1 MNILTLCSDVVLL
14 HSSLSGLCFGER
26 HCFICTDFHIRHFGM
41 SDSLTKHED
50 TGSLIVL
57 SYQRYPDEVV
67 EDIIFL
73 EMIQLIHSIIEHPI
87 NLLYQKPSAIEGSGA
102 CMIGVQAVLP
112 SQ

>member
-57 SYQRYPDEVV
+57 SYQRYPDEVA
-67 EDIIFL
+67 EDIIVL
-73 EMIQLIHSIIEHPI
+73 EMIQLIHKVLSSIPLIYYIKNHP
-87 NLLYQKPSAIEGSGA
+87 QSR
-102 CMIGVQAVLP
+102 AVVHV
-112 SQ
+112 